1 MGFLGKFFAKFSRNE
16 FTPEDER
23 DLEKV
28 LIESDLGSALTEK
41 ILAAAKSQPT
51 NSQNGESAISA
62 VRAVLRSS
70 LMETDRSI
78 YHSNDRPTV
87 ILIVGVNGTG
97 KTTSVA
103 KLAKWLS
110 QDKNSQDKNKVLLA
124 AADTF
129 RAAAVEQLSTW
140 ADRLEI
146 PIVVGETGADPASVA
161 FEAASR
167 AVNENFSFLI
177 IDTAGRLHTKNNL
190 MDELSKIKRVVE
202 KITPINETLFVLDGT
217 TGQNGIVQA
226 KTFAQSVPLT
236 GLIVT
241 KLDGSAKGGIAFATE
256 MELKT
261 PIKFIGTGER
271 EGDFAAFDPENYV
284 ESLLS

>member
-23 DLEKV
+23 DLANV

-51 NSQNGESAISA
+51 NSQDGESAISA

-70 LMETDRSI
+70 LMETDRGI
-78 YHSNDRPTV
+78 FHSNDRPTV

-110 QDKNSQDKNKVLLA
+110 ENQKKVLLA

-177 IDTAGRLHTKNNL
+177 IDTAGRLHTKSNL

-241 KLDGSAKGGIAFATE
+241 KLDGSAKGGIALATE
-256 MELKT
+256 LELKT

-271 EGDFAAFDPENYV
+271 EGDFAAFDPEIYV